1 MGVSGGPTTFSLTP
15 DEPLVNG
22 DECSFLVTGTAVTDD
37 DLNDPPDTMA
47 ADFTSSFTVADVC
60 TAMVT
65 AVPAIQG
72 SGATSP
78 LAGQTVTTRGVVVGD
93 YEGPSPTL
101 RGFYIQDPEGD
112 GDPET
117 SDAIFVFNGNSDS
130 VDLGDLVAVTG
141 SVAEFQD
148 QTQIS
153 ASSVVECGTGVS
165 VAPTEVT
172 LPVATADYL
181 ERYEGMLVTFPQ
193 MLFVTE
199 HFQLGRFGQVVV
211 SSGGR
216 LQQPT
221 NVFAP
226 GDGANALQARNNLN
240 RLIIDDDLQSQNPDP
255 IVFARGGQPLS
266 ASNTLRGGD
275 TITGATGVL
284 TYTWAG
290 NAASGNAFRLRP
302 IGALGGAFQ
311 FEASNHRPEAP
322 TEVGGD
328 VTVASLNLLNYFN
341 SFTGCTQGVVGATTD
356 CRGASNAEEFE
367 RQWRKTVAAIRQI
380 DADVIGV
387 NEIENDGYG
396 PDSAI
401 AHLVDRLNQETG
413 SGTYAFI
420 DADAGTG
427 ESNAL
432 GSDAIKVG
440 MIYRPGIVTPIGDT
454 AALNTTSFVTGGDNA
469 ERNRPALAQAFE
481 VNETGGAFVATAN
494 HLKSKGSACDAP
506 DAGDGQGN
514 CNEVRANAALE
525 LAEWLASDPTGTSE
539 KDILIMGDLNSY
551 AKEDPIAA
559 LESEGYVNLI
569 EHFLGEGAYSY
580 VFDGQ
585 WGYLDHALA
594 SADLMKDQVTG
605 VAEYHINADEPSVL
619 DYSTD
624 FKSAGQIES
633 LYEPDEF
640 RVSDHD
646 PVIVGLRPN
655 SPAQIEATFGEGYL
669 QCGTD
674 NATLTV
680 DITDRDEQTPTR
692 SPSTGAT
699 AVDRP
704 RWSEPTRRRSRS
716 PTRTTR

>member
-1 MGVSGGPTTFSLTP
+1 MSTADNTLSRKASICAGDPNGADAFDPSIEWDGFAADTLDGLGAHTATCSSEPPVDAAPSVVSVSPSDGAIATPGQNITVTFSEPVSIGDGAFSLTCSETGVASLGVSGGPTTFSLTP

-22 DECSFLVTGTAVTDD
+22 DECSFLLTGTAVTDD

-266 ASNTLRGGD
+266 ASNTLR
-275 TITGATGVL
+275 V
-284 TYTWAG
+284 
-290 NAASGNAFRLRP
+290 
-302 IGALGGAFQ
+302 
-311 FEASNHRPEAP
+311 
-322 TEVGGD
+322 
-328 VTVASLNLLNYFN
+328 VTRSRV
-341 SFTGCTQGVVGATTD
+341 
-356 CRGASNAEEFE
+356 
-367 RQWRKTVAAIRQI
+367 
-380 DADVIGV
+380 
-387 NEIENDGYG
+387 
-396 PDSAI
+396 P
-401 AHLVDRLNQETG
+401 
-413 SGTYAFI
+413 
-420 DADAGTG
+420 
-427 ESNAL
+427 
-432 GSDAIKVG
+432 
-440 MIYRPGIVTPIGDT
+440 
-454 AALNTTSFVTGGDNA
+454 
-469 ERNRPALAQAFE
+469 
-481 VNETGGAFVATAN
+481 
-494 HLKSKGSACDAP
+494 
-506 DAGDGQGN
+506 
-514 CNEVRANAALE
+514 
-525 LAEWLASDPTGTSE
+525 LAS
-539 KDILIMGDLNSY
+539 
-551 AKEDPIAA
+551 
-559 LESEGYVNLI
+559 
-569 EHFLGEGAYSY
+569 
-580 VFDGQ
+580 
-585 WGYLDHALA
+585 
-594 SADLMKDQVTG
+594 
-605 VAEYHINADEPSVL
+605 
-619 DYSTD
+619 
-624 FKSAGQIES
+624 
-633 LYEPDEF
+633 
-640 RVSDHD
+640 
-646 PVIVGLRPN
+646 
-655 SPAQIEATFGEGYL
+655 
-669 QCGTD
+669 
-674 NATLTV
+674 
-680 DITDRDEQTPTR
+680 
-692 SPSTGAT
+692 
-699 AVDRP
+699 
-704 RWSEPTRRRSRS
+704 
-716 PTRTTR
+716 